1 MAKSKLSFKQAY
13 EELTQ
18 ILEGLQTQDV
28 DVDVLVSKVK
38 RATELI
44 KFCREKIT
52 QTESQVKKIIEEF
65 ESAS

>member
-1 MAKSKLSFKQAY
+1 MAKNKLSFKQAY

-18 ILEGLQTQDV
+18 ILGDLQTQDI

-44 KFCREKIT
+44 KFCKEKIT
-52 QTESQVKKIIEEF
+52 QTELEVKKIIQEF
-65 ESAS
+65 ESAP